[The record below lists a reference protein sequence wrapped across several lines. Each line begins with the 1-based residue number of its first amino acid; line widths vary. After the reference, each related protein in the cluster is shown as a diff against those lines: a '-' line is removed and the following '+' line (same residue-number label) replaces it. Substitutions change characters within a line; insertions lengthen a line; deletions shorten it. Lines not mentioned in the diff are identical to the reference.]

1 MDTKTFNLIDSINRE
16 GIDNG
21 LWGVYDFTDQPVSSK
36 TYFGTMATIAI
47 TGKVLVVYVK
57 DDDTFSFLKP
67 ETADMILPLDVD
79 NNLHIWH
86 I

>member
-21 LWGVYDFTDQPVSSK
+21 LWSVYDFTDQPVSSK
-36 TYFGTMATIAI
+36 TFFGTEQSMAICN
-47 TGKVLVVYVK
+47 KVLVIYIK
-57 DDDTFSFLKP
+57 NDETFAFLKP
-67 ETADMILPLDVD
+67 ETADLVLTMSDDEKLY
-79 NNLHIWH
+79 IWH